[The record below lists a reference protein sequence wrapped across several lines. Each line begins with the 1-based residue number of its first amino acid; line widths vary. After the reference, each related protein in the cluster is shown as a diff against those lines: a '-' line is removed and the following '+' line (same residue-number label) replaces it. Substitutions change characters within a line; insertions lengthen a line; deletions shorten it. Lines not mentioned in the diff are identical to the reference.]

1 MDTNS
6 FEAAP
11 PDPLIT
17 VEPAPSGHRGAD
29 WAHAQNA
36 GPMLVPV
43 AAPVECP
50 HRVKVRDLKGANQI
64 VFAVAAPLVF
74 ASGLL
79 GFAAL
84 PFAIAAAIVST
95 VEPEVPSFIGS
106 EVLALIAWMLI
117 AGFLA
122 CLRVWKQLH
131 RPDMTA
137 CVSSAIASAA
147 MFAAFAFMMT
157 HGSPAWMLLFGVPPV
172 AVMVVLWYFRA
183 VLYHPSTCG
192 YHPWLPVRIQQLVK
206 A

>member
-1 MDTNS
+1 MDTIS
-6 FEAAP
+6 FEAAS

-17 VEPAPSGHRGAD
+17 VEPAQSGHRGAD

-36 GPMLVPV
+36 GPMSVPV

-84 PFAIAAAIVST
+84 PFAIAAAIVSM
-95 VEPEVPSFIGS
+95 VEPGVPSFIGS
-106 EVLALIAWMLI
+106 EVLALIA
-117 AGFLA
+117 GFLA
-122 CLRVWKQLH
+122 CLRVWKRLH

-137 CVSSAIASAA
+137 CVSSAIATAVL
-147 MFAAFAFMMT
+147 FAVLAFMMT
-157 HGSPAWMLLFGVPPV
+157 HGSPAWVLLFGVPPV
-172 AVMVVLWYFRA
+172 VVTVVLGYFRA
-183 VLYHPSTCG
+183 VLYHPGTCG